1 MVDLGSVV
9 PADVGAL
16 SPSIVGTWEREG
28 LRAGVQR
35 MIVMLYA
42 PPGSQIVG
50 VSLNGQPVALE
61 SLHDTD
67 YPVGKLVVSVD
78 PGATVSMSYD
88 LIAAEAGEK
97 ALEAQITPMVNA
109 TFVDEQPLDCATV
122 PAG

>member
-1 MVDLGSVV
+1 M
-9 PADVGAL
+9 PAAVGAL
-16 SPSIVGTWEREG
+16 SPSIVGQWELEG

-50 VSLNGQPVALE
+50 ASLNGQPVALE

-67 YPVGKLVVSVD
+67 YPVGKLVVSVA